1 MQPATHAAVDGVHG
15 LAIHERAASHQ
26 ALEAERFGFTHRFVR
41 HAARAKGPMKPN
53 VSDPP
58 FGALVDKV
66 RCDIRMRGD
75 HEAIDLSRDSREV
88 GVALNALK
96 FGSVRAAAA
105 AGATPTTI
113 TANGAMS
120 TATDTQTHHRAPPS
134 TVRPAAIE
142 WRANS
147 VTVRVLG
154 RVADVVAVK
163 IPTVVA
169 ISARRAG
176 RTLAIKNVAR

>member
-75 HEAIDLSRDSREV
+75 HEAIDLSRDRRKV

-96 FGSVRAAAA
+96 FGSVRVH
-105 AGATPTTI
+105 GDRVI
-113 TANGAMS
+113 TGLPELAE
-120 TATDTQTHHRAPPS
+120 D
-134 TVRPAAIE
+134 
-142 WRANS
+142 
-147 VTVRVLG
+147 RVGGLPG
-154 RVADVVAVK
+154 VSGD
-163 IPTVVA
+163 
-169 ISARRAG
+169 SCDCD
-176 RTLAIKNVAR
+176 TLAGQKFCN